1 MANRSKKTSRRLRR
15 KYLKKMRIEC
25 KNESIVRNDKNEKNE
40 KKVKVKYLKKEFE
53 KDMTSIISKMFH
65 INI

>member
-15 KYLKKMRIEC
+15 KYLKKLRSEC
-25 KNESIVRNDKNEKNE
+25 KNETIIRNDKND

-53 KDMTSIISKMFH
+53 KDMTSIISKMFE